1 MNKLHKQDEYDR
13 RLSLKGGLQSSLCS
27 NNELSCSSP
36 LSFNFSDFI
45 SEDDALDYLAGVYV
59 DVYFDYIKNQN
70 NHAT

>member
-1 MNKLHKQDEYDR
+1 MNKLHNQDEYSGQLR
-13 RLSLKGGLQSSLCS
+13 PKGGLQSSLCS
-27 NNELSCSSP
+27 NIDPLCSSP
-36 LSFNFSDFI
+36 LSFNSPHFV